1 MSFDSLCALT
11 SSSPS
16 SSSTTNEP
24 QSAEAVELQ
33 PQLGQQRDN
42 NSGREL
48 MSWEKDTLSSTQFV
62 RLDDDFFF
70 FSVVHSFLLYLS
82 ELFLYAQ
89 FERYNGNLFAY

>member
-1 MSFDSLCALT
+1 
-11 SSSPS
+11 
-16 SSSTTNEP
+16 
-24 QSAEAVELQ
+24 
-33 PQLGQQRDN
+33 
-42 NSGREL
+42 